1 MASINAAQSYH
12 NRSIVIHRIVR
23 HRLLSVTAIGLLG
36 FAGSA
41 TVGLLLGIP
50 EPMVH
55 DEFSYLLAADTF
67 SHWRLTNPT
76 HPMWVHF
83 ESFHVI
89 HQPTYMSKYPPAQGL
104 VLAVGQLLA
113 GHPIVGT
120 WISFGLMCAAICW
133 MLNGWMTPR
142 WAVLGGIIALINPL
156 LGITSYWAQ
165 SYWGGAVAAS
175 GGALLLGGVRR
186 LMRRPRVS
194 DALLTGA
201 GVTILANSRPYEGLL
216 ISLPAGALLLTW
228 MLSKSGPPLR
238 VSILRVALPLGIVL
252 ALAGTA
258 MGLYNLRITGNALR
272 LPYQVHEE
280 TYAVAPIFIGQDI
293 RPQPIYHHQDIR
305 DFHASYI
312 PIYAAQH
319 TISGFLEKTLVLI
332 WDSVKSYLNV
342 FAIPVMATLCA
353 LIHWAL
359 RDRWGRRALLVYAV
373 LIPGVLLPRDT
384 AVHYLAPITAL
395 NYYFVLT
402 AMRLLRRRHKVAG
415 QFMLWLPSSLAIAA
429 LLLPMG
435 RERIKNDIAK
445 ANNDIPS
452 GWYDQRARLL
462 VNLKQHRSQH
472 LIVVR
477 YGPQHSVNDEW
488 VYNRADIDHAKVVWA
503 RDMNLAENCKLI
515 EYFKDHRIWLL
526 EVDTDESVPKLKPY
540 SIDGCRRL

>member
-1 MASINAAQSYH
+1 MTSINAAQSYH
-12 NRSIVIHRIVR
+12 SRSVVIRRIVR
-23 HRLLSVTAIGLLG
+23 YRLLSVTAIGLLG

-83 ESFHVI
+83 ESFHII

-133 MLNGWMTPR
+133 MLHGWITPR

-175 GGALLLGGVRR
+175 CGALLLGGVRR

-228 MLSKSGPPLR
+228 TLSKSGPPLR

-252 ALAGTA
+252 ALACTA
-258 MGLYNLRITGNALR
+258 MGLYNFRITGNALR

-280 TYAVAPIFIGQDI
+280 TYAVVPIFIWQDI
-293 RPQPIYHHQDIR
+293 RSQPIYHHQDIR
-305 DFHASYI
+305 DFHAAYI

-319 TISGFLEKTLVLI
+319 TIAGFFEKILVLL
-332 WDSVKSYLNV
+332 WDSAKFYLNV
-342 FAIPVMATLCA
+342 FVIPVMATLWA
-353 LIHWAL
+353 LIHWTL

-373 LIPGVLLPRDT
+373 LIPGVLLATYT

-402 AMRLLRRRHKVAG
+402 AMRLSRRRHKVAG
-415 QFMLWLPSSLAIAA
+415 QFMLWLPLCLATAA
-429 LLLPMG
+429 LVLPMAQ
-435 RERIKNDIAK
+435 EIIKNDIAK
-445 ANNDIPS
+445 ATNDISS
-452 GWYDQRARLL
+452 GWYD
-462 VNLKQHRSQH
+462 
-472 LIVVR
+472 
-477 YGPQHSVNDEW
+477 
-488 VYNRADIDHAKVVWA
+488 
-503 RDMNLAENCKLI
+503 
-515 EYFKDHRIWLL
+515 
-526 EVDTDESVPKLKPY
+526 
-540 SIDGCRRL
+540 